1 MASRVLLLLAAFY
14 VRRLLIQYIGNEAN
28 GLEAFFGSI
37 IGLLSVAELGVGS
50 AIIFSMY
57 KPIVDGDKKSIVALY
72 CLYRRLYRIIGV
84 VIFAAGLGIMPLL
97 PVLIGDYE
105 ALEINVFFS
114 FLLTLISVTISYL
127 YSAKISLIEA
137 YKDGYINTAIGT
149 ISRMSRYLLQIA
161 AILIW
166 KSFTAYLV
174 CQIIETVIIWLLTE
188 RMVRKLHPDIL
199 AMNEKL
205 DKEAATEVTKNV
217 KAMFMHKIGA
227 ILVGAVDSMIISA
240 FIGVTILGKY
250 TNYTAIC
257 GAITGILAL
266 LFTPLT
272 AVVGHLCAS
281 GKTED
286 IKKYFVHFYSLN
298 YIVGL
303 VFFLGYY
310 AVAESAVELLFG
322 PGLVLPAAIP
332 FVITLNSFI
341 GYMRY
346 SPLLFRD
353 ASGTFYYDRWKPLAE
368 GLANLFLSLLFVKVF
383 PEGFEVTGVISATI
397 VTNLLI
403 CDIVEPHIIFKYVF
417 AEPAKGFCAR
427 NYINI
432 AAFTVCMFIMDLL
445 RVDCSSCLEGV
456 IVNGSISICISVAA
470 LLIISSA
477 DRKFREE
484 CRILLNQTTK
494 WLKNVTGND

>member
-28 GLEAFFGSI
+28 GIEALFGSI

-57 KPIVDGDKKSIVALY
+57 KPIVDDDKKSVAALY
-72 CLYRRLYRIIGV
+72 CLYRRLYRIIGA
-84 VIFAAGLGIMPLL
+84 VIFIAGQGLMPLL
-97 PVLIGDYE
+97 PVLISDYE
-105 ALEINVFFS
+105 ALDINVFVTFT
-114 FLLTLISVTISYL
+114 LTLISVTISYL
-127 YSAKISLIEA
+127 YSAKTSLIEA
-137 YKDGYINTAIGT
+137 YKDGYINTAIVT
-149 ISRMSRYLLQIA
+149 ASRLLRYLMQIA

-166 KSFTAYLV
+166 KSFSAYIV
-174 CQIIETVIIWLLTE
+174 CQIIETMIIWIVTE
-188 RMVRKLHPDIL
+188 HIVRKLHPDII

-205 DKEAATEVTKNV
+205 DKEATAEVTKNV

-227 ILVGAVDSMIISA
+227 ILVGAVDSIIISA

-257 GAITGILAL
+257 GAMTGILAL

-281 GKTED
+281 GKSEE
-286 IKKYFVHFYSLN
+286 IKGYFAHFYSVN
-298 YIVGL
+298 YIIGL
-303 VFFLGYY
+303 IFFLGYY
-310 AVAESAVELLFG
+310 AVADNTVELLFG
-322 PGLVLPAAIP
+322 SGLVLPVAIP

-368 GLANLFLSLLFVKVF
+368 GLANLMLSLLFVKTF
-383 PEGFEVTGVISATI
+383 PAGYEVVGVIVATI

-417 AEPAKGFCAR
+417 KESEKSFCIR

-432 AAFTVCMFIMDLL
+432 GVFITCMAIMSLL
-445 RVDCSSCLEGV
+445 RVDCSSSMAG
-456 IVNGSISICISVAA
+456 IMVNGSISIGISLAA
-470 LLIISSA
+470 LLIISIA
-477 DRKFREE
+477 DREFRNE
-484 CRILLNQTTK
+484 CCTMLNLTMK
-494 WLKNVTGND
+494 WLANVTSR